1 VTQSGLL
8 KKILLAVPAILCAG
22 IVAAAQQPAP
32 NRPSQRGEIVL
43 AVACAAQ
50 PNQTYALYLP
60 SAYTPERRWPIVYV
74 FEPFA
79 RGSVPLKLMSAAAE
93 RYGYV
98 LVASNNARN
107 GAIAPELEAADA
119 VWKDTRSWLA
129 IDDQRIYFAGLSGA
143 ARLASQLALNAKAA
157 GVFLNSAGFSG
168 GAWPAQGLSL
178 AVFGAVG
185 LEDFNYPEMI
195 ELDAKLDSLGLP
207 HFLRRF
213 SGPHGWAPAEVW
225 EEAFAWMDLQAMRQ
239 GRKPVDPSF
248 VSAELARAMQRERS
262 FEDSRELFFAWHDC
276 REISAA
282 FVGLVESPLAA
293 DRARALEKDPEVAA
307 GRKRDA
313 KDIES
318 QRALQSEILATLGQL
333 RDGANPAPASAP
345 APPQSTPMGTI
356 GTMGPMGQISQAPR
370 PTGPDSVGGPASESI
385 QARAASQIRQLR
397 QNSTRENKPEKKRVL
412 LRALSGVA
420 VYLEETGDSLIAKKQ
435 FRTADFYLELGV
447 EAVPDWPWSHL
458 QLARSY
464 ALEGSKKN
472 ALRELR
478 RVRELTTAPAA
489 FAEQLRS
496 SDFDRLR
503 DDPDFRALAEE
514 SLPHAPPPP
523 S

>member
-1 VTQSGLL
+1 MTHSGLL
-8 KKILLAVPAILCAG
+8 KKILLAVPAILCAD
-22 IVAAAQQPAP
+22 IVTAAQQPAP
-32 NRPSQRGEIVL
+32 SRPSQRGEIVS

-98 LVASNNARN
+98 LVGSNNARN

-143 ARLASQLALNAKAA
+143 ARLASQLALNSKAA
-157 GVFLNSAGFSG
+157 GVFLNSAGFAG
-168 GAWPAQGLSL
+168 GVWPTKGLPL

-185 LEDFNYPEMI
+185 LEDFNYPEMV

-213 SGPHGWAPAEVW
+213 PGPHGWAPAEVW
-225 EEAFAWMDLQAMRQ
+225 EEAFAWMDLQAMRL
-239 GRKPVDPSF
+239 GRKPVDASF
-248 VSAELARAMQRERS
+248 VTAELARALERARALD
-262 FEDSRELFFAWHDC
+262 ESRDFFFAWQNY
-276 REISAA
+276 RQISAA
-282 FVGLVESPLAA
+282 FEGLLDASPASE
-293 DRARALEKDPEVAA
+293 RARALEKNPEVAA
-307 GRKRDA
+307 GKKKEA

-318 QRALQSEILATLGQL
+318 QRALENDVVASLRQAGDVVVAAPSPPGQPTVLTPSMGSMGSAVTPPAGLG
-333 RDGANPAPASAP
+333 SAVL
-345 APPQSTPMGTI
+345 QT
-356 GTMGPMGQISQAPR
+356 
-370 PTGPDSVGGPASESI
+370 ESL
-385 QARAASQIRQLR
+385 QVRAANQIRQLR
-397 QNSTRENKPEKKRVL
+397 GNATHESKPEKRRVF
-412 LRALSGVA
+412 LRALYGVA
-420 VYLEETGDSLIAKKQ
+420 VYLEEKGDDSIRAKQ
-435 FRTADFYLELGV
+435 YRLADFYLELGV
-447 EAVPDWPWSHL
+447 EAVPDWAWSHL

-464 ALEGSKKN
+464 ALEGDKKN

-503 DDPDFRALAEE
+503 GDPEFRALTEE
-514 SLPHAPPPP
+514 SLPHPPPPP

>member
-1 VTQSGLL
+1 VTRSGLL

-22 IVAAAQQPAP
+22 IVMAAQQPAP
-32 NRPSQRGEIVL
+32 NRPSQRGEIVS

-50 PNQTYALYLP
+50 PSQTYALYLP
-60 SAYTPERRWPIVYV
+60 SSYTPERRWPIVYV

-157 GVFLNSAGFSG
+157 GVFLTSAGFSG

-213 SGPHGWAPAEVW
+213 PGPHGWAPAEVW
-225 EEAFAWMDLQAMRQ
+225 EEAFAWMDLQAMRL

-282 FVGLVESPLAA
+282 FAGLGEFPAAA
-293 DRARALEKDPEVAA
+293 DCARALEKDPEVAA

-318 QRALQSEILATLGQL
+318 QRALESDIFSLLGQV
-333 RDGANPAPASAP
+333 RDDPPAAPASAP
-345 APPQSTPMGTI
+345 VPSQTPSMGS
-356 GTMGPMGQISQAPR
+356 MGQMGQMSQAPR
-370 PTGPDSVGGPASESI
+370 PTGSDSLGGPASESI

-397 QNSTRENKPEKKRVL
+397 RNSIRENKPEKKRVL

-420 VYLEETGDSLIAKKQ
+420 VYLEETGDGLIAKKQ

-458 QLARSY
+458 QLGRSY

-478 RVRELTTAPAA
+478 RARELTTDPAA

-496 SDFDRLR
+496 PDFDRLR
-503 DDPDFRALAEE
+503 EDPEFRALAEE
-514 SLPHAPPPP
+514 SLPHPPPPP